1 MSPTMGRAAEPVFD
15 DMAVRDLDRNGI
27 MPHEADTELAASG
40 ALALDIGV
48 QAESFPDR
56 ATLDEL
62 VPGAI
67 VPNESAPDE
76 LA

>member
-1 MSPTMGRAAEPVFD
+1 V
-15 DMAVRDLDRNGI
+15 
-27 MPHEADTELAASG
+27 PHEADTELAASG
-40 ALALDIGV
+40 ALALDEGV

-67 VPNESAPDE
+67 VPN
-76 LA
+76 